1 MQTHKHT
8 HAHVHTHTHKYTYTY
23 TNAHKVTHTLTRT
36 THAHAHTHAHTH
48 THTHTRIRT
57 HTLTHRRTR
66 THTHTHTHTHTQHLL
81 VVGDVGNDT
90 RVRILAIHVIAH
102 KSRPEIRKNLAAR
115 ASHVRA
121 CNDFYCQQYY
131 VVLCECMCLRHA
143 IRCMCTF
150 VGKDTPKTCG

>member
-1 MQTHKHT
+1 MQTHKQT

-57 HTLTHRRTR
+57 HTLTHRRIR
-66 THTHTHTHTHTQHLL
+66 THTHTHTHTQHLL